1 MFHYVL
7 FNECLSFGFGHF
19 IFYSKIALWPIS
31 HTAKMFVAKM
41 FAVQMLAAKMLMV
54 KMPHAG
60 SGCILLRKVMSLIG
74 WPLSHNTATAMTLPL
89 LVTSPS
95 LAHFR
100 SRGDNNFLMLIA
112 PSASTSSVGF
122 LNLL

>member
-1 MFHYVL
+1 MLHYVL
-7 FNECLSFGFGHF
+7 FNECLPFGFGHF
-19 IFYSKIALWPIS
+19 IFYSKIALQPIS
-31 HTAKMFVAKM
+31 HTAKM

-60 SGCILLRKVMSLIG
+60 SVCILLRKVMPLIG
-74 WPLSHNTATAMTLPL
+74 WPLSHNTATAMALPL
-89 LVTSPS
+89 LITSPS

-100 SRGDNNFLMLIA
+100 SRGDNNFLMLKA
-112 PSASTSSVGF
+112 PSASTTSVGF